1 MDQQFQEILKIL
13 FHKMKIS
20 LKLKLKEFKEPNNI
34 FKMDN
39 KFQMRSQISH
49 LIFKVKLLGV
59 LLILCKVK

>member
-1 MDQQFQEILKIL
+1 
-13 FHKMKIS
+13 MKIS
-20 LKLKLKEFKEPNNI
+20 LKLKLKEFKELNNI